1 MVMIRSNPF
10 GGTARTRVLIALQL
24 LDESYPRELS
34 RVLGSSLSG
43 IQTALR
49 GLERDGIVAGR
60 TWGRM
65 RLYRFEPRY
74 FALRELRAYLGR
86 LALTEPRIE
95 ERTAALR
102 RRPRRSGKPM

>member
-1 MVMIRSNPF
+1 MVMTRSNPF

-24 LDESYPRELS
+24 LEESFPRELA
-34 RVLGSSLSG
+34 RTLGSSLSG

-60 TWGRM
+60 TVGRM

-74 FALRELRAYLGR
+74 FAMRELRAYLSR
-86 LALTEPRIE
+86 LASTEPVM
-95 ERTAALR
+95 ERRVNSLR

>member
-1 MVMIRSNPF
+1 MVMLRSNPF

-24 LDESYPRELS
+24 LEESYPRELA

-43 IQTALR
+43 VQSALR

-60 TWGRM
+60 TLGRM

-86 LALTEPRIE
+86 LASTEPLL
-95 ERTAALR
+95 ERRVTNLR